1 MYDKLRDALG
11 HISDR
16 HIAEAAS
23 YRRKGHLWLG
33 AVAAVL
39 ALVLVITA
47 VGSPMTVQAKAV
59 SLAQAPDV
67 MTRPNRDDYDTYE
80 EYRADWEIYDALKAQ
95 NTSDIRAAKANLA
108 SFFSDSAAQFL
119 GDSEDNQVYSP
130 MNVYIALSMLAEVT
144 ENRSRQQILELLATE
159 NTQQLRQQVS
169 LLYESTYYD
178 DGKTASILSNS
189 LWLDNAVSYN
199 QEVMDLLASG
209 YYTSVYQGDLGS
221 KKTDKALQTWVNKQT
236 GGLLKNAASGLS
248 LDPET
253 VLTIASTVCFQAK
266 WEDDFSSQH
275 NTRGVFHAPGGDV
288 SCTYMNKKQMQSYYY
303 WGDSYGAVSLP
314 LKNGHAMW
322 LILPDEDKTVSDV
335 LTEGQYLDT
344 VMDHQLPE
352 SRSNSKYMKVNLS
365 LPKFDISC
373 QTDLKEGLEALG
385 VTDVFDFQTSDFSAI
400 TTDTPICVTGVQQA
414 TRVAIDEDGVTAAS
428 YIIIPG
434 AGAAAPPEEIIDFVL
449 DRPFLFVITN
459 YDHLPLFAGVVNQP

>member
-1 MYDKLRDALG
+1 MHDKLRDALS

-23 YRRKGHLWLG
+23 YRRKRHLWIG
-33 AVAAVL
+33 AVAALL
-39 ALVLVITA
+39 ALVLIITT

-67 MTRPNRDDYDTYE
+67 MARPNRDDYDTFE
-80 EYRADWEIYDALKAQ
+80 EYRADWEIYDALKSQ
-95 NTSDIRAAKANLA
+95 NTSDIRTAKANLA
-108 SFFSDSAAQFL
+108 NFFSDSAAQFL
-119 GDSEDNQVYSP
+119 GSTQANQVYSP

-144 ENRSRQQILELLATE
+144 ENSSRQQILELLAMD

-189 LWLDNAVSYN
+189 LWLDNAVSYD
-199 QEVMDLLASG
+199 QDVMDLLADS

-221 KKTDKALQTWVNKQT
+221 KEIDKALQTWVNKQT
-236 GGLLKNAASGLS
+236 GGLLKNATSNLS

-253 VLTIASTVCFQAK
+253 ALAIASTVYFQAK

-275 NTRGVFHAPGGDV
+275 NTRGLFHAPGGDV
-288 SCTYMNKKQMQSYYY
+288 SCTYMNKKQMQAYYY

-322 LILPDEDKTVSDV
+322 LILPDEDKTVSNV
-335 LTEGQYLDT
+335 LAEGQYLDT
-344 VMDHQLPE
+344 VLCHELPE
-352 SRSNSKYMKVNLS
+352 SQSNSKYMKVNLS

-373 QTDLKEGLEALG
+373 QTDLKDGLQELG

-434 AGAAAPPEEIIDFVL
+434 AGAAAPPEEIIDFIL

-459 YDHLPLFAGVVNQP
+459 HDHLPLFAGVVNQP